1 MPSRKYVGAVA
12 GAEEVRKKQCGFIVI
27 PRSRRSQAWPTQH
40 GTGYSPI
47 SPNLTFGQTSR
58 SMQRPFLQ
66 PLLFLPLLRTSVRAP
81 SNGVKGEGS
90 KGVARLRSRPLLLST
105 LTTLLFA
112 FTPFLQAQ
120 KALTVTNPRIE
131 YHTNPQGLDVENPRF
146 SWELTGEGNNREQSA
161 YRLEVMLAGETIWS
175 TGKVTSAATNQIE
188 YTGPALQSARE
199 YRWNVTTWD
208 ERNRPSATSGGTFTT
223 GLLRFSDWRGQ
234 FISHYVGYDKT
245 DLYDELYLPPAR
257 YLRKEFT
264 AAKTI
269 KRAVAYTTALGLYE
283 LRINGK
289 KVGEEMFLPG
299 WTDYNK
305 RLYYQTFDVTDQL
318 KSGDNVVGVILAD
331 GWYAGYLGY
340 ALLARQDKV
349 REFYG
354 VNPAFMGQLHI
365 EYTDGTTEIVA
376 SDVTWQ
382 GNTGPILEADILM
395 GETYDARKE
404 HTGWDRPGFDPD
416 SSWKKPRRYTYPN
429 GKLQAY
435 PGDYVM
441 AREMLKSVKMTEPE
455 PGVYIYDL
463 GKNIAGIIELK
474 VDVPAGTEIKIRY
487 GELLRD
493 KDGGLMTEN
502 LRKARAT
509 DTYVARGGGVEV
521 WRPRFT
527 YHGFQFVELTGLP
540 SKPAADAVTGIALSS
555 IDMNAAE
562 FTSSNP
568 MNNQLFENIK
578 TTQAANFFEVP
589 TDCPQRDE
597 RLGWTGDAHV
607 YARSATYIA
616 DVAAF
621 FTKWLV
627 DLDDSQRWYGAYP
640 NFAPMPYSRAEQYSP
655 AWMDA
660 GIITPYTIYKV
671 YGDTR
676 ALDVA
681 WNGMER
687 FMAFQADAATN
698 NLRPGGGQNW
708 GDWLTTGAKTGNDF
722 IASSFY
728 GYDALL
734 MAEMAAALGK
744 AERAAHYRAVF
755 EDIKTA
761 FGNKYLKPDGSTTEG
776 TQTALALALY
786 FELYPEELAQKG
798 ADLLAK
804 SVSDN
809 GDKFSTGFLGTKHVM
824 LVLSEY
830 GHHDLAYR
838 VFQQEE
844 YPSWGFSV
852 ANGSTSIWERWNSY
866 TKDVNGNEKIN
877 TSMNSFSHYA
887 FGSVAEWMYRYG
899 LGIETKGAGFREI
912 TLKPAISKEIDE
924 MAGSYDSINGRIASS
939 WKRTGNKVSVKVT
952 IPVNTTATVFLP
964 GRTEKIGS
972 GSYSFEVVE

>member
-1 MPSRKYVGAVA
+1 MPRLSL
-12 GAEEVRKKQCGFIVI
+12 F
-27 PRSRRSQAWPTQH
+27 T
-40 GTGYSPI
+40 
-47 SPNLTFGQTSR
+47 
-58 SMQRPFLQ
+58 
-66 PLLFLPLLRTSVRAP
+66 LLFLMLLCTSGR
-81 SNGVKGEGS
+81 
-90 KGVARLRSRPLLLST
+90 
-105 LTTLLFA
+105 
-112 FTPFLQAQ
+112 AQ

-131 YHTNPQGLDVENPRF
+131 YHTNPTGLDVEHPRF
-146 SWELTGEGNNREQSA
+146 SWELTGEGRNREQSA
-161 YRLEVMLAGETIWS
+161 YQLEVMLGNETIWN
-175 TGKVTSAATNQIE
+175 TGKVMSGATNQIE
-188 YTGPALQSARE
+188 YAGPDLQSGRE
-199 YRWNVTTWD
+199 YRWTVRTWD
-208 ERNRPSATSGGTFTT
+208 ERNQPAAAPAGGTFMT
-223 GLLRFSDWRGQ
+223 GLLRFSDWQGE
-234 FISHYVGYDKT
+234 FIGHNVGYDKT

-257 YLRKEFT
+257 YLRKEFR

-269 KRAVAYTTALGLYE
+269 RRAVAYTTALGLYE

-305 RLYYQTFDVTDQL
+305 RIYYQTFDVTDHL
-318 KSGDNVVGVILAD
+318 TAGPNAIGVTLAD
-331 GWYAGYLGY
+331 GWYAGYIGY
-340 ALLARQDKV
+340 ALLTRQDKV

-354 VNPAFMGQLHI
+354 VNPSFMGQVHI
-365 EYTDGTTEIVA
+365 EYTDGTTEVVA
-376 SDVTWQ
+376 SDETWQ
-382 GNTGPILEADILM
+382 SNTGPILESDILM

-404 HTGWDRPGFDPD
+404 HAGWDRTGFDAKD
-416 SSWKKPRRYTYPN
+416 WKKPRRYTYPN
-429 GKLQAY
+429 GRLQAY
-435 PGDYVM
+435 PGEYVT
-441 AREMLKSVKMTEPE
+441 ARERLKPVSMTEPE
-455 PGVYIYDL
+455 PGTYIYDL

-474 VDVPAGTEIKIRY
+474 VDVPAGTEITIRY

-493 KDGGLMTEN
+493 EDGGLMTGN

-509 DTYVARGGGVEV
+509 DTYIAKGGGTET
-521 WRPRFT
+521 WQPRFT

-540 SKPAADAVTGIALSS
+540 KRPGMDAVTGIFLSS
-555 IDMNAAE
+555 ISTDAGA
-562 FTSSNP
+562 FRSSNP

-597 RLGWTGDAHV
+597 RLGWTGDAHTF
-607 YARSATYIA
+607 ARSATYTS

-640 NFAPMPYSRAEQYSP
+640 NFAPFPYSRPEQYSP

-660 GIITPYTIYKV
+660 GVITPYTVYKV

-676 ALDVA
+676 ALEVA
-681 WNGMER
+681 WEGMEK
-687 FMAFQADAATN
+687 FMGFQADAAGDN
-698 NLRPGGGQNW
+698 HLRPGAGNNW
-708 GDWLTTGAKTGNDF
+708 GDWLTTGPKTSDDF

-744 AERAAHYRAVF
+744 DERAAHYRTVF
-755 EDIKTA
+755 GNIKTA
-761 FGNKYLKPDGSTTEG
+761 FGKKYLKPDGSTTEG
-776 TQTALALALY
+776 TQTALALGLY
-786 FELYPEELAQKG
+786 FDLYPEELAPK
-798 ADLLAK
+798 AAALLAK
-804 SVSDN
+804 SVTEN

-838 VFQQEE
+838 LFQQTD

-866 TKDVNGNEKIN
+866 TKDANSNEKIN
-877 TSMNSFSHYA
+877 AAMNSFSHYA

-912 TLKPAISKEIDE
+912 VLQPAISKEIDE
-924 MAGSYDSINGRIASS
+924 MSGSYDSINGRIASS
-939 WKRTGNKVSVKVT
+939 WKRDGKRVTVKVE

-972 GSYSFEVVE
+972 GSYSFAVEE

>member
-1 MPSRKYVGAVA
+1 MFR
-12 GAEEVRKKQCGFIVI
+12 
-27 PRSRRSQAWPTQH
+27 
-40 GTGYSPI
+40 
-47 SPNLTFGQTSR
+47 
-58 SMQRPFLQ
+58 
-66 PLLFLPLLRTSVRAP
+66 
-81 SNGVKGEGS
+81 
-90 KGVARLRSRPLLLST
+90 
-105 LTTLLFA
+105 
-112 FTPFLQAQ
+112 
-120 KALTVTNPRIE
+120 
-131 YHTNPQGLDVENPRF
+131 
-146 SWELTGEGNNREQSA
+146 
-161 YRLEVMLAGETIWS
+161 
-175 TGKVTSAATNQIE
+175 
-188 YTGPALQSARE
+188 
-199 YRWNVTTWD
+199 
-208 ERNRPSATSGGTFTT
+208 T
-223 GLLRFSDWRGQ
+223 GLLNFSDWKGQ
-234 FISHYVGYDKT
+234 FIGHNVGYDKT

-264 AAKTI
+264 VKNKQI
-269 KRAVAYTTALGLYE
+269 KRATAYTTALGIYE
-283 LRINGK
+283 LSINGK

-305 RLYYQTFDVTDQL
+305 RLYYQTFDVKPL
-318 KSGDNVVGVILAD
+318 LEKGDNAIGVTLAD

-340 ALLARQDKV
+340 ALLTRQDKV

-354 VNPAFMGQLHI
+354 VNPAFMGQLHV
-365 EYTDGTTEIVA
+365 EYTDGTTEVIA
-376 SDVTWQ
+376 SDETWL
-382 GNTGPILEADILM
+382 GSTGPILEADILM
-395 GETYDARKE
+395 GETYDARRE
-404 HTGWDRPGFDPD
+404 LPGWDRPGFNPGA
-416 SSWKKPRRYTYPN
+416 SWKKPRRYTYPP

-435 PGDYVM
+435 PGDYVTP
-441 AREMLKSVKMTEPE
+441 REMLKPVKMTEPE

-493 KDGGLMTEN
+493 EDGGLMTGN

-509 DTYVARGGGVEV
+509 DTYVAKGGGVET

-540 SKPAADAVTGIALSS
+540 RKPAADAVTGIFLSS
-555 IDMNAAE
+555 IATDAGE
-562 FTSSNP
+562 FSSSNP

-597 RLGWTGDAHV
+597 RLGWTGDAHTF
-607 YARSATYIA
+607 ARSATYTS

-640 NFAPMPYSRAEQYSP
+640 NFAPFPFSRPEQYSP

-660 GIITPYTIYKV
+660 GVITPYTIYKV
-671 YGDTR
+671 YNDTR
-676 ALDVA
+676 ALEVA
-681 WNGMER
+681 WAGMER
-687 FMAFQADAATN
+687 FMDFQADAAGEDY
-698 NLRPGGGQNW
+698 LRPGAGNNW
-708 GDWLTTGAKTGNDF
+708 GDWLTTGAKTSDDF

-734 MAEMAAALGK
+734 MAEMADALGK
-744 AERAAHYRAVF
+744 ADRAAHYRSVF
-755 EDIKTA
+755 QEIKAA
-761 FGNKYLKPDGSTTEG
+761 FGKRYLKPDGSTTEG
-776 TQTALALALY
+776 TQTALALGLY
-786 FELYPEELAQKG
+786 FDLYPEALAQKG

-838 VFQQEE
+838 VFQQTD

-866 TKDVNGNEKIN
+866 TKDANSNDKIN
-877 TSMNSFSHYA
+877 AAMNSFSHYA

-912 TLKPAISKEIDE
+912 ILKPAISREIDE
-924 MAGSYDSINGRIASS
+924 MAGSYRSINGLIASS
-939 WKRTGNKVSVKVT
+939 WKRAGNTVTVSVS

-972 GSYSFEVVE
+972 GTYSFAVEE